1 MKNTCKTVIFAVTLA
16 LVAQVSVNA
25 APVSNPTQTQQSQL
39 EQNKNAL
46 KGVEDKRQELELS
59 IEKLDNQ
66 IEDFMMKIEENKK
79 NITLT
84 ENDIKKSKEEIL
96 KIEKEIDIQQDV
108 LDQRVRSMYIN
119 GQSNY
124 LKILLESES
133 FSDLVTKAEVI
144 TKIISNDK
152 KVISDLD
159 LKKSEVENKRVELE
173 EKYSGILTLKT
184 ENENKLTNL
193 NNNVADQ
200 KKLIEEAKT
209 QERLFA
215 SKVNESQTLVN
226 ETMVQVNKIRKE
238 APKYTPSRGT
248 TSATVSDSNIIA
260 YASNFL
266 GIPYLW
272 GGTSPSTGFDCSGF
286 TQYVYAHFGI
296 KLGRTTYDQ
305 INDGYGVSKDELQ
318 AGDLVFFGKN
328 NDPTHMGI
336 YVGNNTYIHSPRT
349 GDVLKVSPMTRSDYI
364 TARRVK

>member
-1 MKNTCKTVIFAVTLA
+1 VKNTCKTVIFAVTLA

-25 APVSNPTQTQQSQL
+25 APVSNQTQTQQSQL

-66 IEDFMMKIEENKK
+66 IEDFMTKIEENKK

-96 KIEKEIDIQQDV
+96 KVEKEIAIQQDV
-108 LDQRVRSMYIN
+108 LDQRVRYMYIN

-124 LKILLESES
+124 LKILLESEN

-152 KVISDLD
+152 KVISDLA
-159 LKKSEVENKRVELE
+159 LKKSEVENKKVALE
-173 EKYSGILTLKT
+173 DKYNEILALKT
-184 ENENKLTNL
+184 ENENKLTSL
-193 NNNVADQ
+193 NNNIADQ
-200 KKLIEEAKT
+200 KKLVEESKT
-209 QERLFA
+209 QEKLFA
-215 SKVNESQTLVN
+215 SKVDQSQALVN
-226 ETMVQVNKIRKE
+226 ETMVQVNKIRSE
-238 APKYTPSRGT
+238 APKVTASRGT

-266 GIPYLW
+266 GTPYLW

-296 KLGRTTYDQ
+296 KVGRTTYDQ
-305 INDGYGVSKDELQ
+305 INDGNAVSKDELQ

-328 NDPTHMGI
+328 NDPTHMGM
-336 YVGNNTYIHSPRT
+336 YVGNNTYIHAPRT
-349 GDVLKVSPMTRSDYI
+349 GDVIKVSSMDRPDYI

>member
-1 MKNTCKTVIFAVTLA
+1 MKNTYKTVIFAVTLA

-25 APVSNPTQTQQSQL
+25 APVSNQTQTQQSQL

-79 NITLT
+79 SITLT
-84 ENDIKKSKEEIL
+84 ENDIKKSKEEIS
-96 KIEKEIDIQQDV
+96 KIEKEIDVQQDV
-108 LDQRVRSMYIN
+108 LDQRVRAMYIN

-124 LKILLESES
+124 LKILLESQN
-133 FSDLVTKAEVI
+133 FSELITKAEVI
-144 TKIISNDK
+144 TKVISNDK

-159 LKKSEVENKRVELE
+159 LKKSEVENKKVALE
-173 EKYSGILTLKT
+173 DKYNEILTLKT
-184 ENENKLTNL
+184 ENENKLTSL

-215 SKVNESQTLVN
+215 SKVNESDALVN
-226 ETMVQVNKIRKE
+226 QTMVQVNKIRSE
-238 APKYTPSRGT
+238 APKVNPSRGT
-248 TSATVSDSNIIA
+248 TSVSDSNIIA

-266 GIPYLW
+266 GTPYLW

-296 KLGRTTYDQ
+296 KIGRTTYDQ
-305 INDGYGVSKDELQ
+305 INDGYEVSKGELQ
-318 AGDLVFFGKN
+318 PGDLIFYGEGGN
-328 NDPTHMGI
+328 PTHMGM

-349 GDVLKVSPMTRSDYI
+349 GDVIKISSINRSDYI

>member
-1 MKNTCKTVIFAVTLA
+1 MKNTYKTVIFAVTLA
-16 LVAQVSVNA
+16 LAAQVSVNA
-25 APVSNPTQTQQSQL
+25 APVSNQTQTQQSQL

-46 KGVEDKRQELELS
+46 KGVDDKRQELELS

-66 IEDFMMKIEENKK
+66 IEDLMMKIEENKK

-84 ENDIKKSKEEIL
+84 ENDIKKSKEEIS
-96 KIEKEIDIQQDV
+96 KIEKEIAIQQGV
-108 LDQRVRSMYIN
+108 LDGRVRSMYIN

-133 FSDLVTKAEVI
+133 FSELITKAEVI
-144 TKIISNDK
+144 TKVIGNDK
-152 KVISDLD
+152 KVISYLD
-159 LKKSEVENKRVELE
+159 LKKSEVENKKVALE
-173 EKYSGILTLKT
+173 SKYNEILTLKT
-184 ENENKLTNL
+184 ENENKLTSL

-200 KKLIEEAKT
+200 KKLIEESKT
-209 QERLFA
+209 QEKLFA
-215 SKVNESQTLVN
+215 SKVNESQGSVK

-248 TSATVSDSNIIA
+248 TSVSDNNIIA

-266 GIPYLW
+266 GTPYLW

-336 YVGNNTYIHSPRT
+336 YIGNNTYIHAPRT
-349 GDVLKVSPMTRSDYI
+349 GDVIKISSMSRSDYI